1 MFTHLQRGPDRG
13 SFISGRSVH
22 NQRIEGLWVD
32 VYLGVVYIYYN
43 LFSHLER
50 SNLLNVEN
58 DIDMFVLHFV
68 FQNRI
73 NDHLNAFAGGW
84 DCHKISSE
92 KNLSP
97 NQLWIMGLHQT
108 LAKSNVE

>member
-1 MFTHLQRGPDRG
+1 MFTPLQRGPDRG
-13 SFISGRSVH
+13 SFISGKSVH
-22 NQRIEGLWVD
+22 NQRIEGLWGD
-32 VYLGVVYIYYN
+32 VYLGFVYVYYN

-73 NDHLNAFAGGW
+73 NDHLNAFAGG
-84 DCHKISSE
+84 
-92 KNLSP
+92 
-97 NQLWIMGLHQT
+97 
-108 LAKSNVE
+108 